1 MRELLALG
9 QWEYEARRAETP
21 SGAHR
26 EDNAG
31 ENLHSEAEGR
41 PKGDGVSRAGEFFP
55 RPPGGVGGIGKS
67 GSAAARSPAEKRKR
81 QPNWLPFRFV
91 DQTLRIS
98 NLRFLEGL
106 LHLQSFIDGI
116 D

>member
-55 RPPGGVGGIGKS
+55 RPPGGGQGG
-67 GSAAARSPAEKRKR
+67 
-81 QPNWLPFRFV
+81 
-91 DQTLRIS
+91 
-98 NLRFLEGL
+98 
-106 LHLQSFIDGI
+106 
-116 D
+116 